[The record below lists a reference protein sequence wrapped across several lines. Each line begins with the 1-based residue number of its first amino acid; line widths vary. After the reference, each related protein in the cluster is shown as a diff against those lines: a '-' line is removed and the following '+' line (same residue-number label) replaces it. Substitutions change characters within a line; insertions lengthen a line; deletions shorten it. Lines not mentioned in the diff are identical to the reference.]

1 MRLLTYLFLFS
12 FIGVTAQYNGNSFTM
27 THGQM
32 ELVYYDAPTVGSPYL
47 DDMYKTGT
55 TIISNNSETK
65 RLMRYNAFSDEMEF
79 LSKQDKPLKLLKKEN
94 IVVELDGKT
103 YKVYPY
109 RYKGKKAKGY
119 FNPLNEGEVVLY
131 LQPRKKLIPAENIE
145 HGYDD
150 IDPAQY
156 LNDFNYYLK
165 KGDNSLEKIDL
176 GKKDILY
183 VLRDRHDELKTFIK
197 ENDLKLRKESDALQ
211 VIAYYN
217 DLAVN

>member
-1 MRLLTYLFLFS
+1 MRLLTYLFLFT

-94 IVVELDGKT
+94 IVVELDGRT

-109 RYKGKKAKGY
+109 RYKGKNAKGY

-183 VLRDRHDELKTFIK
+183 VLKDRYDELKTFIK

-211 VIAYYN
+211 VIAHYN
-217 DLAVN
+217 ALAVN